1 VGEFRVAFFAWLEAS
16 KLAEWVRMS
25 TEGYPIVI
33 TLHAIGMAIMVGLC
47 VIVDLRL
54 LGRFDGIPY
63 QAMQRL
69 LPVAWVGFLINTLSG
84 SGLFVA
90 QATMFATDLMFIAK
104 ILLVFAG
111 AATAGIL
118 QPELAKADTW
128 PGGKPPAKVRRVAAI
143 GTAFWLCAI
152 VTGRLTAY
160 IMLPI

>member
-1 VGEFRVAFFAWLEAS
+1 MAFFAWLEAS
-16 KLAEWVRMS
+16 GLAEWVRMS
-25 TEGYPIVI
+25 TEGYPTVI

-63 QAMQRL
+63 ESMQRL

-90 QATMFATDLMFIAK
+90 QATMFATDGMFIAK
-104 ILLVFAG
+104 IVLVFAG

-118 QPELAKADTW
+118 QPELAQASTW
-128 PGGKPPAKVRRVAAI
+128 PGGKPPARVRRVAALGI
-143 GTAFWLCAI
+143 AFWLCAI

-160 IMLPI
+160 IMLPF

>member
-1 VGEFRVAFFAWLEAS
+1 MAFFAWLEAS

-25 TEGYPIVI
+25 TEGYPTVI

-47 VIVDLRL
+47 VIVDLRI

-63 QAMQRL
+63 ESMQRL

-90 QATMFATDLMFIAK
+90 QATMFATDWMFIAK
-104 ILLVFAG
+104 IVLVFAG

-118 QPELAKADTW
+118 QPELALASTW
-128 PGGKPPAKVRRVAAI
+128 PGGKPPARVRRVAAI
-143 GTAFWLCAI
+143 GIAFWLLAI

-160 IMLPI
+160 IMLPF